1 MQNKEQIIED
11 EIDLRELFRA
21 IWDKKIFILL
31 FTTIVTFISVIY
43 VYSKNPIPLYQGKI
57 YIEIGQIQ
65 SQNFG
70 QISLDSASD
79 LAGIL
84 NLEFK
89 VNANI
94 FKSTT
99 KILEISITNEDKNLI
114 KQNLEKSVEFIIN
127 KHKEKAKFY
136 ENVIMTRQVG
146 DIEIGKNPINMPKKK
161 PIVVVTFV
169 SGIILSIFIIFFVYF
184 INSIRRK
191 EDFLVSETPNYKEQA
206 ST

>member
-21 IWDKKIFILL
+21 NWDEKIFILL

-114 KQNLEKSVEFIIN
+114 KQNLEKSIEFIIN

-146 DIEIGKNPINMPKKK
+146 DIEIDKNPINMPKKK
-161 PIVVVTFV
+161 LIVVVSFI
-169 SGIILSIFIIFFVYF
+169 SGFILSIFIVFFMQF
-184 INSIRRK
+184 INSIRK
-191 EDFLVSETPNYKEQA
+191 EDTK
-206 ST
+206 